1 MPVITAARI
10 ARVLNRPVKD
20 VLVDLFDH
28 MNVSPNDPIRNRWP
42 LGIALNERS
51 ARRYADK
58 LNDSDG
64 QKIVGM
70 L

>member
-1 MPVITAARI
+1 MPNANT
-10 ARVLNRPVKD
+10 
-20 VLVDLFDH
+20 
-28 MNVSPNDPIRNRWP
+28 IRNRWP

-51 ARRYADK
+51 ALRYADK
-58 LNDSDG
+58 LNAPDR